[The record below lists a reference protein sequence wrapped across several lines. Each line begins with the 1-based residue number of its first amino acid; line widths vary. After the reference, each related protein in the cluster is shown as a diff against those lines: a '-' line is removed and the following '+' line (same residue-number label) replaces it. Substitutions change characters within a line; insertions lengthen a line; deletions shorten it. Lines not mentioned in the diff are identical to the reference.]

1 MDAAPPSVFDHLPRP
16 PCAELLG
23 WNLRAIDVDA
33 RTIEVSFELDRRFVN
48 PGGTIQGGYV
58 AAMLDDTQGPALFG
72 TSGGKVYAP
81 TIDFHVTFIKPA
93 RPGKFVGKGRVV
105 SVGRTIAITEAEL
118 FDAEGA
124 LLAKGS
130 FTSKVTTVG

>member
-1 MDAAPPSVFDHLPRP
+1 M
-16 PCAELLG
+16 
-23 WNLRAIDVDA
+23 DA
-33 RTIEVSFELDRRFVN
+33 RTIEVGFELDGRFVN

-58 AAMLDDTQGPALFG
+58 GAMLDDTQGPALFG